1 MSTDIFLPTGTVKLF
16 QRAGETKRHP
26 GLLLDK
32 FSPPG
37 DQKKQREAIKKICS
51 ITGDSDLLHSI
62 LRRRNC
68 MLQAANAKHFSA
80 RTTGPLTLHLA
91 RASALENAGIHLHPV
106 YGFACLPGSGLKGM
120 ARAYAETIWLT
131 GQLNKQQAWK
141 NILDVFGWSP
151 GIDSGKTWKPDSA
164 ETPAGSNTGA
174 VIFHEAW
181 PTKWPRLEPDI
192 ANIHHKEYYG
202 DNGEPGDWES
212 PTPVYFLSVSPNTTF
227 AFAVSPRGPSDEAL
241 SDLACE
247 WLQSALVQEGA
258 GAKTHAGYG
267 RFRLV
272 DLPKPAPSPQR
283 ARAISRHSLEL
294 VTPAFLAG
302 AEQEESDCD
311 LRPGTLRGLLR
322 WWWRTMHVAHL
333 KTDDLRR
340 LETAIW
346 GNTEQGAALA
356 LSVVREESNPA
367 PALYDKQQIEQEFL
381 QPTDRRTTQGL
392 FYASYGMDEKKQGK
406 REQRHYV
413 APGAAWNVTL
423 SARKSVLDDLPIEAS
438 EILRQGE
445 AALWLLCHYGGVGS
459 KARKGFGSFADIS
472 IDGIGNIEDSK
483 RIGEKLRQKLRLKS
497 SAGSKACSSLDDMLD
512 ILEIDTPWRD
522 YWFALD
528 QLGLAAQRFAQKYK
542 HKKRKAALGLPRK
555 IHGPTHRP
563 FGHQNRDSH
572 QPPKTLHNEKGD
584 TRHAS
589 PVHYH
594 LARAEDNTL
603 TIRIMAFPSS
613 VLPDPTTS
621 VEMLKKLREHVS
633 TEIKKSASKY
643 ADKGQ
648 KPVER
653 TQSASVAALAG
664 IDFPKPNDRV
674 RATLLE
680 EKTKKGGWKA
690 RHNDSGL
697 AGVIQN
703 SKEVPEESSPGQH
716 VELIVAY
723 CTPNEPNKDSRIAFR
738 WPGHEQDKPHQGAT
752 QGGGRRDGRNRRK
765 RT

>member
-1 MSTDIFLPTGTVKLF
+1 MAERHMSTDIFLPTGTVKLF

-423 SARKSVLDDLPIEAS
+423 SARKSVLGDLPIEAS
-438 EILRQGE
+438 GILRQGE
-445 AALWLLCHYGGVGS
+445 AALWLLCRYGGVGS
-459 KARKGFGSFADIS
+459 KARKGFGSFVDI
-472 IDGIGNIEDSK
+472 GINGISSAEDCK
-483 RIGEKLRQKLRLKS
+483 RIGETLRKNLRLPS
-497 SAGSKACSSLDDMLD
+497 YAESKNCSGLDDMLD
-512 ILEIDTPWRD
+512 ILEIDTPWRN

-528 QLGLAAQRFAQKYK
+528 QLGIAMQGFARKYK
-542 HKKRKAALGLPRK
+542 HNERKAALGLPRK
-555 IHGPTHRP
+555 IHGP
-563 FGHQNRDSH
+563 
-572 QPPKTLHNEKGD
+572 GD
-584 TRHAS
+584 TPMRHQDDASHERPYPLCNANHDMRHAS

-603 TIRIMAFPSS
+603 TIRMMAFPSS
-613 VLPDPTTS
+613 VLPDMATS
-621 VEMLKKLREHVS
+621 EKMLKELGQYISARIKESEREH
-633 TEIKKSASKY
+633 
-643 ADKGQ
+643 ADMGRN
-648 KPVER
+648 PVESV
-653 TQSASVAALAG
+653 QSVSAPAG
-664 IDFPKPNDRV
+664 TAFPQ
-674 RATLLE
+674 
-680 EKTKKGGWKA
+680 
-690 RHNDSGL
+690 S
-697 AGVIQN
+697 
-703 SKEVPEESSPGQH
+703 
-716 VELIVAY
+716 
-723 CTPNEPNKDSRIAFR
+723 
-738 WPGHEQDKPHQGAT
+738 
-752 QGGGRRDGRNRRK
+752 
-765 RT
+765 